1 MSPVASP
8 VTEGTVQPKA
18 GGEPASHRHAL
29 VQSIELDEMDLHVLK
44 MFAFSEVSFNWCH
57 DESEV

>member
-1 MSPVASP
+1 MNSDL
-8 VTEGTVQPKA
+8 KA
-18 GGEPASHRHAL
+18 ERLA
-29 VQSIELDEMDLHVLK
+29 SIELDEMDLHVLK